1 VKRVAPS
8 TLACMERRPGSQL
21 ERFVHTLM
29 ITGGW
34 LMELMSGLSVELP
47 RERYPGE
54 DPRAVVFEM
63 LCGTIDTAL
72 QSAESRDLERAT
84 ELIDLAASR
93 VEEHLRLVCELSGRM
108 DDADGAGRTYG

>member
-1 VKRVAPS
+1 
-8 TLACMERRPGSQL
+8 MESEL

-47 RERYPGE
+47 KESYPGE
-54 DPRAVVFEM
+54 DPWAVVFEM
-63 LCGTIDTAL
+63 LCGTIGTAL
-72 QSAESRDLERAT
+72 ESAEPLELKRAT

-93 VEEHLRLVCELSGRM
+93 IEEHLRLACELSGRTH
-108 DDADGAGRTYG
+108 DAGDGDRRTFG

>member
-1 VKRVAPS
+1 
-8 TLACMERRPGSQL
+8 MEPPPEPQL
-21 ERFVHTLM
+21 ERFVHALM

-47 RERYPGE
+47 KGTYPGE

-63 LCGTIDTAL
+63 LCATIGTAL
-72 QSAESRDLERAT
+72 HSAEPRDLQRAT

-93 VEEHLRLVCELSGRM
+93 VEEHLRLACEQVRM
-108 DDADGAGRTYG
+108 STSSSSSQPSKIRCGSRSA

>member
-1 VKRVAPS
+1 
-8 TLACMERRPGSQL
+8 MEPRPESPL

-34 LMELMSGLSVELP
+34 LMELMAGLSVELP
-47 RERYPGE
+47 EEGYPGE

-72 QSAESRDLERAT
+72 QSAEPLDLERAT
-84 ELIDLAASR
+84 DLIDLAASR

-108 DDADGAGRTYG
+108 HDGDGAGPTYG

>member
-1 VKRVAPS
+1 
-8 TLACMERRPGSQL
+8 MESLPEPRL

-47 RERYPGE
+47 KERYPGE
-54 DPRAVVFEM
+54 DPWAVVFEM
-63 LCGTIDTAL
+63 LFGTIGTAL
-72 QSAESRDLERAT
+72 QSAEPRDLQRAT

-93 VEEHLRLVCELSGRM
+93 VEEHLRLACELSRRVH
-108 DDADGAGRTYG
+108 DPGARDRRTYG